1 MIKLPAYFS
10 GFSSRADGSAGL
22 RFTTQEIDAET
33 FSELK
38 NHHNAFGWLVFKENT
53 FEEGDIPDENAE
65 EEGISASERL
75 RRRMFVFF
83 KQKKLEGDFELW
95 RKNQLEVLGERYL
108 EKLN

>member
-38 NHHNAFGWLVFKENT
+38 KHHNAFGWVVFKEND
-53 FEEGDIPDENAE
+53 FSEGDIPEDNAE
-65 EEGISASERL
+65 EEGISPSERL

-83 KQKKLEGDFELW
+83 KEKKIEGDFELW
-95 RKNQLEVLGERYL
+95 RRQQLETLGERYL